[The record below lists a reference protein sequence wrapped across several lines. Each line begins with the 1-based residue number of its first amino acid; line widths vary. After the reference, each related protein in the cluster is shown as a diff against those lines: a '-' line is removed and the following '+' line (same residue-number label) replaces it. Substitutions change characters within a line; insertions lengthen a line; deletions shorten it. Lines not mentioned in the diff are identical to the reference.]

1 MWVAQNCIQWK
12 VYFSPIPDH
21 PPPSQGQFL
30 VTQGQFSCSR
40 SNSVPVKRAAPVR
53 VYAVMFDPL
62 RLCGLQPARLLCPWD
77 SPGKNTGAGCH
88 SFLQGIFPAQG
99 SNPGSAL
106 QWIPYQ
112 LSHQGSSLFLKSK
125 IEETNYRLSQ
135 NILCSHLR
143 QRVWYPG
150 ASVLRNWDD
159 HRCMPFI
166 LDVLNGMFC
175 LYCPFMVS
183 VLLFWCFSTIRKF
196 LKSCDFI
203 SNYFFP
209 LKR

>member
-99 SNPGSAL
+99 SNPRLLHWRVDSLTLLVPVTMTLFGKKVPAAVLKIRMSWGDHLGLGWAPNVMTAVGR
-106 QWIPYQ
+106 QKRGGVKT
-112 LSHQGSSLFLKSK
+112 QGDAEKK
-125 IEETNYRLSQ
+125 A
-135 NILCSHLR
+135 
-143 QRVWYPG
+143 VW
-150 ASVLRNWDD
+150 R
-159 HRCMPFI
+159 
-166 LDVLNGMFC
+166 
-175 LYCPFMVS
+175 
-183 VLLFWCFSTIRKF
+183 
-196 LKSCDFI
+196 
-203 SNYFFP
+203 
-209 LKR
+209 